1 MIYFEKLKEGQFMK
15 AVILSIFLLYNTL
28 QAITLEK
35 IITSALAKNPSL
47 ESIQERIHANKYNI
61 ALSNQFQNP
70 ELLITKNTL
79 DSSQAMS
86 QSVVTLKQN
95 IPFYN
100 KRDTNKKIAEAED
113 ALLHEKL
120 TAAKTKLVEKIK
132 SEAYTIWK
140 LRELYRIIDEYI
152 TLTKQNI
159 ALYESYTSIDEN
171 QHMGIMKAALSLS
184 DLQIQK
190 SSLRKQIAASYARL
204 SYLASFKIDNLE
216 IALQMGEKPDLT
228 KLQNALSQ
236 NPDLKIKE
244 KELRKQHAKL
254 QMADLNNYPD
264 INLIAGYA
272 LRENFNNYFTFG
284 IGMSLPIY
292 GSEDY
297 KEEKQRALILSVISK
312 KADTQIF
319 INAELES
326 YYAQLL
332 SSYEIYHIIQDK
344 ALPQVAH
351 MFKLSSSS
359 ISVGAD
365 LFKYIDILF
374 QKLDLEQKSI
384 QAIANYNL
392 AKAKIAQLKGELQ

>member
-1 MIYFEKLKEGQFMK
+1 MK
-15 AVILSIFLLYNTL
+15 TVILSIFLLYSTL

-35 IITSALAKNPSL
+35 IITNALAKNPSL

-140 LRELYRIIDEYI
+140 LRELYSIIDEYV

-159 ALYESYTSIDEN
+159 ALYESYTSIDKN
-171 QHMGIMKAALSLS
+171 QHMGIMKAELSLS

-190 SSLRKQIAASYARL
+190 SSLQKQITASYARL
-204 SYLASFKIDNLE
+204 SYLTSFKIDHLD
-216 IALQMGEKPDLT
+216 IALQMGKKPDLT
-228 KLQNALSQ
+228 QLQNSLSQ

-244 KELRKQHAKL
+244 KELRKQNAKL

-284 IGMSLPIY
+284 IGLSLPIY

-297 KEEKQRALILSVISK
+297 KEEKARALVLSVASK
-312 KADTQIF
+312 KTDTQIF
-319 INAELES
+319 VNAELET

-332 SSYEIYHIIQDK
+332 SSYEIYHIIQDE

-351 MFKLSSSS
+351 MFELSSSS
-359 ISVGAD
+359 ISIGAD
-365 LFKYIDILF
+365 LFKYIDVLF

-392 AKAKIAQLKGELQ
+392 AKAKIAQLTGELQ